1 MQRGLPAAGL
11 PGTPAAMNRYAI
23 RADDVTAPD
32 VVALLEFHLA
42 EMHRFS
48 PPESCHV
55 MPVERLRQP
64 DVTFFS
70 AWHDGQL
77 AAVGAI
83 KQIDARRGE
92 LKSMRAAPAY
102 RGKGA
107 GQAMLDHL
115 IAVARERGYGWL
127 GLETGTPEP
136 FLPAF
141 RLYSRNGF
149 AECAPFEGYVPDV
162 YSRFMELQL

>member
-1 MQRGLPAAGL
+1 
-11 PGTPAAMNRYAI
+11 MNRYTI
-23 RADDVTAPD
+23 QPDDLTGED
-32 VVALLEFHLA
+32 VIALLRFHLD
-42 EMHRFS
+42 EMHQFS

-64 DVTFFS
+64 DVEFYS
-70 AWHDGQL
+70 AWHDGAL

-83 KQIDARRGE
+83 KRLDDGRGE
-92 LKSMRAAPAY
+92 LKSMRAAPGY

-115 IAVARERGYGWL
+115 LLVARSRGYGWL
-127 GLETGTPEP
+127 GLETGTPAPFEP
-136 FLPAF
+136 AY

-149 AECAPFEGYVPDV
+149 ADCEPFDGYVPDV
-162 YSRFMELQL
+162 YSRFMEIRL

>member
-1 MQRGLPAAGL
+1 
-11 PGTPAAMNRYAI
+11 MNRYTI
-23 RADDVTAPD
+23 RPDDLTSDAVID
-32 VVALLEFHLA
+32 LLRFHLD
-42 EMHRFS
+42 EMHQFS

-64 DVTFFS
+64 DVAFFS
-70 AWHDGQL
+70 AWHDGNL

-83 KQIDARRGE
+83 KQLDDARGE

-115 IAVARERGYGWL
+115 LQVARGRGYGWL
-127 GLETGTPEP
+127 GLETGTPAPFEP
-136 FLPAF
+136 AY

-149 AECAPFEGYVPDV
+149 ADCAPFDGYVPDV
-162 YSRFMELQL
+162 YSRFMELRL

>member
-1 MQRGLPAAGL
+1 
-11 PGTPAAMNRYAI
+11 MNRYTI
-23 RADDVTAPD
+23 QPDDLTGED
-32 VVALLEFHLA
+32 VIALLRFHLG
-42 EMHRFS
+42 EMHQFS

-64 DVTFFS
+64 DVEFYS
-70 AWHDGQL
+70 AWHDGAL

-83 KQIDARRGE
+83 KRLDDGRGE
-92 LKSMRAAPAY
+92 LKSMRAAPGY

-115 IAVARERGYGWL
+115 LLVARARGYGWL
-127 GLETGTPEP
+127 GLETGTPAPFEP
-136 FLPAF
+136 AY

-149 AECAPFEGYVPDV
+149 TDCEPFDGYVPDV
-162 YSRFMELQL
+162 YSRFMEIRL

>member
-1 MQRGLPAAGL
+1 MFRH
-11 PGTPAAMNRYAI
+11 MNRYTI
-23 RADDVTAPD
+23 RADDLLGEEVI
-32 VVALLEFHLA
+32 ALLRFHLG
-42 EMHRFS
+42 EMHQFS

-64 DVTFFS
+64 DVQFYS
-70 AWHDGQL
+70 AWHDGAL

-83 KQIDARRGE
+83 KRLDDRRGE

-115 IAVARERGYGWL
+115 LAVARDQGMDWL
-127 GLETGTPEP
+127 GLETGTPAP
-136 FLPAF
+136 FEPAF
-141 RLYSRNGF
+141 RLYSRKGF
-149 AECAPFEGYVPDV
+149 VECAPFDGYVPDV
-162 YSRFMELQL
+162 YSRFMEIHL